1 MKNYDPK
8 MINALA
14 KEFGTTPQSI
24 VYCLDNQDTFPFFSW
39 ELKLEYNYLQR
50 KWKI

>member
-1 MKNYDPK
+1 MKNYNSQVID
-8 MINALA
+8 ALA

-24 VYCLDNQDTFPFFSW
+24 VYCLNNQDTFPFFAR
-39 ELKLEYNYLQR
+39 ELRLEYNYLQR